1 MSPGVD
7 DRSVPLPLNEQ
18 QAASSMAGLKDSV
31 AEKED
36 VVRKLETEEEE
47 LRTVK
52 KELYTKEEKLQTKEE
67 MLSDHV
73 DLLIRCVRHKTF
85 TRDALG
91 TAAKYFV
98 VVPPSEA
105 DVLARIRKLET
116 EKEV

>member
-7 DRSVPLPLNEQ
+7 DGSVPLPLNEQ

-36 VVRKLETEEEE
+36 VVRKLE
-47 LRTVK
+47 TVK

>member
-7 DRSVPLPLNEQ
+7 DGSVPLPLHEQ
-18 QAASSMAGLKDSV
+18 QATSSMAGLKDSV

-36 VVRKLETEEEE
+36 VVRKLETEKKE
-47 LRTVK
+47 LRTEK
-52 KELYTKEEKLQTKEE
+52 K

-73 DLLIRCVRHKTF
+73 DLLIRCVQHKMF
-85 TRDALG
+85 TRAALG
-91 TAAKYFV
+91 AAAKYFV

>member
-7 DRSVPLPLNEQ
+7 DGSVPLPLHEQ
-18 QAASSMAGLKDSV
+18 QATSSMAGLKDSV

-36 VVRKLETEEEE
+36 VVRKLETEKKE
-47 LRTVK
+47 LRTEK
-52 KELYTKEEKLQTKEE
+52 KELYTKEE

-73 DLLIRCVRHKTF
+73 DLLIRCVQHKMF
-85 TRDALG
+85 TRAALG
-91 TAAKYFV
+91 AAAKYFV

>member
-7 DRSVPLPLNEQ
+7 DRSVPLPLHEQ
-18 QAASSMAGLKDSV
+18 QATSSMAGLKDSV

-36 VVRKLETEEEE
+36 VVRKLETEKKE
-47 LRTVK
+47 LRTEK
-52 KELYTKEEKLQTKEE
+52 K

-73 DLLIRCVRHKTF
+73 DLLIRCVQHKMF
-85 TRDALG
+85 TRAALG
-91 TAAKYFV
+91 AAAKYFV